1 MGIFT
6 RVCYNE
12 HNEITVVWLKSWNGK
27 ESCAVCFIGSKH
39 INMRW
44 GTVSVCIFG
53 GVWAFGAGGEGTEGD
68 HSLSG

>member
-44 GTVSVCIFG
+44 WDCICLYFWRVLG
-53 GVWAFGAGGEGTEGD
+53 FW
-68 HSLSG
+68 SWW